1 MAENVDANDQNTTDN
16 PVKSILKRRK
26 KEEDSGEKLEKSSSK
41 KRRTLSGDDKD
52 NNTPNSR
59 GVLKKKTELNENDK
73 STPAKIKVEKA
84 SDEVTHVKSLEG
96 SKTKVE
102 KTSTPASTTQK
113 ADSNVDDDDYGI
125 TLSLC
130 IWSVRCIHLLFS
142 RSQIDTSGVC
152 FIFLYEQSSLGLLSM
167 GV

>member
-1 MAENVDANDQNTTDN
+1 MDANDQNTTDN

-26 KEEDSGEKLEKSSSK
+26 KEEDSGENLEKSSSK

-52 NNTPNSR
+52 NNTPKSR
-59 GVLKKKTELNENDK
+59 GVLKKKTTESNENDK
-73 STPAKIKVEKA
+73 SAPAKIKVEKA

-96 SKTKVE
+96 SKTKIE
-102 KTSTPASTTQK
+102 KTSTPAATTQK

-130 IWSVRCIHLLFS
+130 IWSVRLFHFYCMNKVIS
-142 RSQIDTSGVC
+142 DCCPWEYSSKGLKSFFAVVL
-152 FIFLYEQSSLGLLSM
+152 FLCL
-167 GV
+167 